1 MRPWIGAFVVMIVV
15 ALAACSG
22 HGSSAPSPSGSSPSG
37 AVDPRP
43 EVWSTTKQL
52 GVDGAEASNEW
63 VTAAV
68 PPGAVAAGSSATV
81 SVGPPLGV
89 AGGTFARELWGAPVK
104 VDHSEPLGKPV
115 TLKWDVSRLTPQQQ
129 TTIVLVRWDDARA
142 TWTAAGIPVVVKDG
156 VLTAETMEFSILDWL
171 SNAAADIGQT
181 FGEWVDKRAA
191 APTCSRDRLPRW
203 MVGVV
208 RPDEDFAAASI
219 RTCVEPDAKSG
230 GVTIRISNNRSY
242 SQRLTLSPDGEKW
255 AWVWNGESDYSPQ
268 GTVWNAGHGVLDS
281 KSKVFMP
288 PTKAMAFGL
297 SRPKAPGLV
306 TVKMTAR
313 PDAFTMF
320 ADLVGLTIDNLS
332 VGGFDSPVLN
342 AFLEAVF
349 ECGGKELLKSRPK
362 TAQEGAQ
369 LAMFAARDCV
379 SAIVDVGSSELSDVV
394 ISRFEKALRSEIA
407 KGGDAASKAIKAGR
421 LVHEVSA
428 RLWYLKLFEVVEYV
442 SNQLA
447 DSWVGPAEVTIR
459 LRGIPQT
466 LGSWKPTCSDVKKDS
481 NLLYKNL
488 ALQDEFTDTSK
499 ELWQFPGFAEAAE
512 TAVEPLQNCPT
523 TYLVRLASFLPSD
536 WGDPKAAKVAAGAIL
551 TALPEATRKSL
562 LSARAPAMCRHRSG
576 RLVNG
581 SLPGQTPTSG
591 FVGIRLRGVEYIDKE
606 IKPAR
611 ADLTGDGGI
620 DTVAAFLCSAGG
632 VSWPNVIAVYG
643 PGTVLLG
650 SVDLGDYV
658 EAEHSDV
665 TSMKADGNTIRVKWT
680 SYEGCCFDEKDWVG
694 ILRYQHSRFVISAV
708 RRR

>member
-1 MRPWIGAFVVMIVV
+1 M
-15 ALAACSG
+15 AA
-22 HGSSAPSPSGSSPSG
+22 
-37 AVDPRP
+37 
-43 EVWSTTKQL
+43 Q
-52 GVDGAEASNEW
+52 
-63 VTAAV
+63 
-68 PPGAVAAGSSATV
+68 
-81 SVGPPLGV
+81 
-89 AGGTFARELWGAPVK
+89 
-104 VDHSEPLGKPV
+104 
-115 TLKWDVSRLTPQQQ
+115 
-129 TTIVLVRWDDARA
+129 
-142 TWTAAGIPVVVKDG
+142 
-156 VLTAETMEFSILDWL
+156 
-171 SNAAADIGQT
+171 
-181 FGEWVDKRAA
+181 
-191 APTCSRDRLPRW
+191 
-203 MVGVV
+203 
-208 RPDEDFAAASI
+208 
-219 RTCVEPDAKSG
+219 
-230 GVTIRISNNRSY
+230 
-242 SQRLTLSPDGEKW
+242 
-255 AWVWNGESDYSPQ
+255 
-268 GTVWNAGHGVLDS
+268 
-281 KSKVFMP
+281 
-288 PTKAMAFGL
+288 
-297 SRPKAPGLV
+297 
-306 TVKMTAR
+306 

-320 ADLVGLTIDNLS
+320 ADLVGITIDNLS
-332 VGGFDSPVLN
+332 VGGFDSPILN
-342 AFLEAVF
+342 AFLQAVF

-369 LAMFAARDCV
+369 LAMFTARDCV
-379 SAIVDVGSSELSDVV
+379 SAIVGVGATEFSDVV

-407 KGGDAASKAIKAGR
+407 KGGDAASRAIKAGR
-421 LVHEVSA
+421 LVHEASA
-428 RLWYLKLFEVVEYV
+428 RLSYLKVFEVVEYV

-466 LGSWKPTCSDVKKDS
+466 LGSWKPTCSDAKKDS

-512 TAVEPLQNCPT
+512 TAVEPLQNCST
-523 TYLVRLASFLPSD
+523 TYLVRLASFLPSE
-536 WGDPKAAKVAAGAIL
+536 WGDRKAAKVAADAIL

-562 LSARAPAMCRHRSG
+562 FSALVPAMCRHKSG

-611 ADLTGDGGI
+611 ADLTGDGRV